1 MKRHNQHRGE
11 NHDKVRHLESR
22 FSYWQRL
29 KDVCTSR
36 RGLHRLRLYA
46 LYLAGVVILCCAV
59 NEVYTR
65 LVQKTYS
72 AHIEHIKYQSKGI
85 VEQSHAIHILGLTT
99 ESTFASLDCEAM
111 KQELEASP
119 LIASAKVLKERPN
132 TLVIHVT
139 ERLPLAYVKMERDVG
154 QVNPPAALFMDDTGT
169 LFPVVKEQHTPFLN
183 SPTWYLKTA
192 DLTTF
197 KVGARIKESS
207 YKPIVELLSE
217 VNRYSLTEIPLIKSI
232 QCPKAW
238 KITLSLETGTEVLM
252 KNSNLAAQV
261 KRLSQILEHARST
274 DRQVRSANVI
284 PDKNPAV
291 RFF

>member
-11 NHDKVRHLESR
+11 IKDKVRHLESR

-29 KDVCTSR
+29 KDVLTSR
-36 RGLHRLRLYA
+36 RGLHKLRVYG
-46 LYLAGVVILCCAV
+46 LYLAAAALLYCAG

-65 LVQKTYS
+65 LVQKAYS

-85 VEQSHAIHILGLTT
+85 IEQSHAIHILGLTT
-99 ESTFASLDCEAM
+99 ESTFASLDCAEM
-111 KQELEASP
+111 KQQLESNP
-119 LIASAKVLKERPN
+119 IIASAKVLKERPN

-139 ERLPLAYVKMERDVG
+139 ERLPIAYVRMQNAVG
-154 QVNPPAALFMDDTGT
+154 QVNPPEPLFVDATGV
-169 LFPVVKEQHTPFLN
+169 LFPVVESQHTPFLN
-183 SPTWYLKTA
+183 SPTWYLKA
-192 DLTTF
+192 SDLTEF
-197 KVGARIKESS
+197 KVGERIKENS

-232 QCPKAW
+232 QCPKDW
-238 KITLSLETGTEVLM
+238 KIVLSLDTGTEVMM
-252 KNSNLAAQV
+252 KNTELVPQV

-274 DRQVRSANVI
+274 NRQVRSANVI
-284 PDKNPAV
+284 PNQNPAV